1 MSASGGSQERQ
12 PHRIG
17 GSGRADPDGD
27 SGLDSATSG
36 EPVNVAR
43 GKLADQLRAAG
54 RTDAAVEAAFREVPR
69 HAFLPEMEP
78 VQAYQDRAVVILS
91 DGEGLPVSASTQPAM
106 MAIMLR
112 QLGLGPGHR
121 VLEVGTGTGYNAALI
136 ACLVGNQESV
146 VTIDVIPELIEQ
158 ARGNLTAAGYA
169 GVRVV
174 CGDGAAGA
182 PDYAPYD
189 RIIVTTG
196 TWDFPP
202 QWWTQLRPG
211 GRIVLPLSIRGI
223 QLSVGLDNAGDHLVS
238 GSACRC
244 SFIRMAGAMSGPESL
259 IALGPQ
265 PGLHAQAV
273 DGPVPEAIALYEAL
287 SGPAA
292 EEPTGLWASSIAEV
306 ADLDLWLT
314 LTEPGLTMDAGL
326 RAISATLALRAANPR
341 EDVTP

>member
-1 MSASGGSQERQ
+1 MSASGGSQERL

-27 SGLDSATSG
+27 S
-36 EPVNVAR
+36 
-43 GKLADQLRAAG
+43 
-54 RTDAAVEAAFREVPR
+54 
-69 HAFLPEMEP
+69 
-78 VQAYQDRAVVILS
+78 
-91 DGEGLPVSASTQPAM
+91 
-106 MAIMLR
+106 
-112 QLGLGPGHR
+112 
-121 VLEVGTGTGYNAALI
+121 
-136 ACLVGNQESV
+136 
-146 VTIDVIPELIEQ
+146 
-158 ARGNLTAAGYA
+158 NLTAAGYA

-211 GRIVLPLSIRGI
+211 GWIVLPLSIRGI
-223 QLSVGLDNAGDHLVS
+223 QLSVGLDNADDHLVS

-265 PGLHAQAV
+265 PRLHAQAV

-326 RAISATLALRAANPR
+326 RAISATLAMRRQSSRGRHPVIEQHTEDPVAPSGAVLDSIAMARTRTSSSLRQHRPGQRLWVLLHAQFLLRGPATSGDDIRLVEDDYQRMAVLRR
-341 EDVTP
+341 EGHG

>member
-1 MSASGGSQERQ
+1 
-12 PHRIG
+12 
-17 GSGRADPDGD
+17 
-27 SGLDSATSG
+27 
-36 EPVNVAR
+36 
-43 GKLADQLRAAG
+43 
-54 RTDAAVEAAFREVPR
+54 
-69 HAFLPEMEP
+69 
-78 VQAYQDRAVVILS
+78 
-91 DGEGLPVSASTQPAM
+91 M

-112 QLGLGPGHR
+112 QLGLGSGHR
-121 VLEVGTGTGYNAALI
+121 VLEVGTGTGNNAALI

-238 GSACRC
+238 GSACLC
-244 SFIRMAGAMSGPESL
+244 SFIRMADAMSGPESL
-259 IALGPQ
+259 IALGPR

-292 EEPTGLWASSIAEV
+292 EEPTGLWASSIGGGGPGPV
-306 ADLDLWLT
+306 AHADRTRSDNGRRAPCDQRNTGHARRQSSRGRHPVIDQHTEDPVAPSGAVLDSIAMARTRTSSSLRQHRPGQRLWVL
-314 LTEPGLTMDAGL
+314 LHAQFLL
-326 RAISATLALRAANPR
+326 RGPATSGDDVRLVEDDYQRMAVLRR
-341 EDVTP
+341 EGHN

>member
-1 MSASGGSQERQ
+1 
-12 PHRIG
+12 
-17 GSGRADPDGD
+17 
-27 SGLDSATSG
+27 
-36 EPVNVAR
+36 
-43 GKLADQLRAAG
+43 
-54 RTDAAVEAAFREVPR
+54 
-69 HAFLPEMEP
+69 MEP
-78 VQAYQDRAVVILS
+78 VRAYQDRAVVILS

-106 MAIMLR
+106 KAIMLR

-146 VTIDVIPELIEQ
+146 VTIDVIPDLIER
-158 ARGNLTAAGYA
+158 ARGDLTAAGYA

-174 CGDGAAGA
+174 CGDGAAVA

-211 GRIVLPLSIRGI
+211 GRILLPLSIRGI
-223 QLSVGLDNAGDHLVS
+223 QLSVGLDNAADHLVS
-238 GSACRC
+238 GSACRYR
-244 SFIRMAGAMSGPESL
+244 FIRMTGAMSGPESL

-273 DGPVPEAIALYEAL
+273 DGP
-287 SGPAA
+287 
-292 EEPTGLWASSIAEV
+292 TGLWASSIAEV
-306 ADLDLWLT
+306 ADLGPVAHADRT
-314 LTEPGLTMDAGL
+314 RSDDGR
-326 RAISATLALRAANPR
+326 RAPCDQRNTGHARANPR

>member
-1 MSASGGSQERQ
+1 
-12 PHRIG
+12 
-17 GSGRADPDGD
+17 
-27 SGLDSATSG
+27 
-36 EPVNVAR
+36 
-43 GKLADQLRAAG
+43 
-54 RTDAAVEAAFREVPR
+54 
-69 HAFLPEMEP
+69 
-78 VQAYQDRAVVILS
+78 
-91 DGEGLPVSASTQPAM
+91 M

-211 GRIVLPLSIRGI
+211 GRIVLPLSTRGI

-326 RAISATLALRAANPR
+326 RAISATLAMRAANPR